1 MTRAAK
7 TWVGIALPVI
17 IALSLLIRHRIVHRP
32 AQSDLQGKYRDTRIQ
47 IGQQLTRLRRE
58 FGTKQLQHAQN
69 TTLEIRKLWNDR
81 DMLYYIINGKKGT
94 FKSDSLVKLEQLI
107 DRPAPF
113 MNVLKEIERIE
124 QINDTD

>member
-17 IALSLLIRHRIVHRP
+17 IGLLLLIRHRIADVPARTDLHR
-32 AQSDLQGKYRDTRIQ
+32 KYHTTRMQ
-47 IGQQLTRLRRE
+47 IGQQLMKLRRE
-58 FGTKQLQHAQN
+58 FGTKQMHHAQN

-81 DMLYYIINGKKGT
+81 DMLYYVINGKKGA
-94 FKSDSLVKLEQLI
+94 FQSDSLRKLERLI
-107 DRPAPF
+107 DRPAPL